1 MAVLVNDM
9 LTGFADLFFHNLHK
23 TKALFF
29 QHILTGTV
37 KVHTCLLYTSMASGN
52 VVVPLDV
59 QLNEETFADNVKR
72 SDLDILFYDWD
83 HYGLVEAVK
92 EKCPRLRACISLQHG
107 KHVPCSDQIL
117 KGYTCLL
124 YTSRCV

>member
-1 MAVLVNDM
+1 
-9 LTGFADLFFHNLHK
+9 
-23 TKALFF
+23 
-29 QHILTGTV
+29 
-37 KVHTCLLYTSMASGN
+37 MASGN

-92 EKCPRLRACISLQHG
+92 RNAPAFVPAFLYSTENMCRAQTRS
-107 KHVPCSDQIL
+107 
-117 KGYTCLL
+117 
-124 YTSRCV
+124 